1 MEPSPVTN
9 ESNLNESND
18 NIDNIPGAIAYC
30 LAKKKSLS
38 FDCINEGSLSV
49 LRSMNDKDHLDFGNI
64 ILDRSESESRD
75 LLDLDY
81 NPKDFNNV
89 IKAAARL
96 MERRNMKWDLNNIY
110 PGLQMKVGPML
121 NGNGILEFVVDERIA
136 GYSNRQLGP
145 GRMLMRSLVLP
156 FLLGFKFSLSSLIPL
171 VFGIILLITKK
182 ALFLTKIALM
192 LSGIL
197 GWNAFVSSS
206 NVGGISPGISS
217 AFHPHGY
224 NDYGFNHHYG
234 YDHGGINAD
243 HHNPYRPY
251 RNPVNSDFPYNQHV
265 IREIVDVY
273 DSNNADTNQDNTM
286 RSGKKFVWTARN

>member
-1 MEPSPVTN
+1 MIRKIYHFLILICVSSCISVVMEPSPVTN
-9 ESNLNESND
+9 ESNINESND

-145 GRMLMRSLVLP
+145 G
-156 FLLGFKFSLSSLIPL
+156 K
-171 VFGIILLITKK
+171 II
-182 ALFLTKIALM
+182 
-192 LSGIL
+192 
-197 GWNAFVSSS
+197 
-206 NVGGISPGISS
+206 
-217 AFHPHGY
+217 
-224 NDYGFNHHYG
+224 
-234 YDHGGINAD
+234 
-243 HHNPYRPY
+243 
-251 RNPVNSDFPYNQHV
+251 
-265 IREIVDVY
+265 
-273 DSNNADTNQDNTM
+273 
-286 RSGKKFVWTARN
+286 